1 MCSENTEQENVTR
14 QGTNRKG
21 QCQSPNELQIGPNT
35 SGGIKELLSERPN
48 NAGPSCLLTWHDH
61 ASKLNC
67 GGFFLFFFF
76 FCCFPCR
83 EAGQCFVWG
92 RLCSGGANEPSS
104 HRPSWLSC
112 HVREHLHRTQS
123 SRDVNEFSCTGAC
136 TPSGEMNVSVVAM
149 PVGNQGK
156 GISEVMTVFQ
166 PSHRRYSGDSWAKTN
181 HDRCQGEASLIK
193 DKDAKTRV
201 YYYKMCQQVFL
212 ALMEEHDTADLMKCF
227 NG

>member
-1 MCSENTEQENVTR
+1 MSSRLVQTHLGESKSC
-14 QGTNRKG
+14 
-21 QCQSPNELQIGPNT
+21 CQSVQTMPALHVSSLDTITPVSWIVE
-35 SGGIKELLSERPN
+35 
-48 NAGPSCLLTWHDH
+48 D
-61 ASKLNC
+61 
-67 GGFFLFFFF
+67 FFFFFFF